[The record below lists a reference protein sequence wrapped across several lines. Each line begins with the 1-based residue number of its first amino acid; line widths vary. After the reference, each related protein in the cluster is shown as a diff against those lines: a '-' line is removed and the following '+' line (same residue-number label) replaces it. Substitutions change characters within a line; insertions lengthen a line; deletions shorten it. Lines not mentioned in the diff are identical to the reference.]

1 VGFYRHAPTA
11 EYRVLCHKYHSSIQ
25 HPYEIYEYLV
35 AAPGDP
41 TARQIGFSNLWT
53 DDDLPL
59 IGKPVTHRSCLH
71 WMLWRASLGVVVFDT
86 ISEEFRLM
94 RGPVDGDSTSSMD
107 DPFDGQ
113 LVGVDG
119 TLGASV
125 FAKSEELLKVWV
137 LESYEKETWAFRY
150 NIDIS
155 FLDRRFWSVS
165 LAYVSDED
173 DAVLTTMAR
182 KLVGVYNIKR
192 GEVVSTMELEPFH
205 CDLHATVHIYQ
216 ESLLS
221 LAQKGVGD
229 PTPPSSSSSAYHDA

>member
-1 VGFYRHAPTA
+1 
-11 EYRVLCHKYHSSIQ
+11 
-25 HPYEIYEYLV
+25 
-35 AAPGDP
+35 
-41 TARQIGFSNLWT
+41 
-53 DDDLPL
+53 
-59 IGKPVTHRSCLH
+59 
-71 WMLWRASLGVVVFDT
+71 
-86 ISEEFRLM
+86 
-94 RGPVDGDSTSSMD
+94 
-107 DPFDGQ
+107 
-113 LVGVDG
+113 
-119 TLGASV
+119 
-125 FAKSEELLKVWV
+125 VWV
-137 LESYEKETWAFRY
+137 LEGYEKETWAFRY

-205 CDLHATVHIYQ
+205 CNLHATVHVYQ

-229 PTPPSSSSSAYHDA
+229 PTPPSSSSAYHDA